1 MNKKD
6 KKMFNWLK
14 LFNQYDLYTK
24 NDNKEINSDTMK
36 YYKDLIRKYFLGSKL
51 AF

>member
-1 MNKKD
+1 
-6 KKMFNWLK
+6 MFHWLK

-36 YYKDLIRKYFLGSKL
+36 YYKDLIRKYS
-51 AF
+51 